1 MKLEDLEKERDCIP
15 ADINFFVK
23 LVEGR
28 EFDASVFDEFSH
40 HATLGNPFITKHWLQ
55 RRLENAPRST
65 AWLQVFADGVMVAI
79 FPFRTSRLFGVL
91 PIATSLRS
99 YLYDYDDVVMLA
111 SNVERSAA
119 LLQVLDFISAS
130 RSKIWLIRGV
140 LGSSLPPSMFTE
152 HRGSMKVISE
162 RRYKVVTENDWKAS
176 ISKRLRKNIEYD
188 IRRLERLGALSL
200 SVSVKVCDE
209 QLQQLIQMK
218 ALNLRAQRRKSV
230 MFAPHYQHELRAMH
244 SDNPGSVLYLLSLDK
259 EVIAMALCV
268 KHEGYIGYQ
277 IPAYSL
283 AHSKYGPSNIL
294 LYKLL
299 EHELYRQKTLVFDL
313 MRGAEAYKSKWL
325 INGEVD
331 PIFLVTNLPS
341 LLLNIAIWSREKL
354 AACKKLL
361 TKHKSSQ
368 GKKEA
373 ISH

>member
-1 MKLEDLEKERDCIP
+1 MKREDPENGRNNVQ
-15 ADINFFVK
+15 ADINFSIK

-28 EFDASVFDEFSH
+28 EIDVSMLDEFSH
-40 HATLGNPFITKHWLQ
+40 HATISNPFITKHWLQ

-65 AWLQVFADGVMVAI
+65 AWLQVFADGVLVAI
-79 FPFRTSRLFGVL
+79 FPFQISRLFGVL
-91 PIATSLRS
+91 PVATSLRS

-111 SNVERSAA
+111 SDMERSAA

-140 LGSSLPPSMFTE
+140 LGSSLPSSVFTE
-152 HRGSMKVISE
+152 HSGSMKVISE
-162 RRYKVVTENDWKAS
+162 RRYRVVTENDWKAS

-200 SVSVKVCDE
+200 SVSAKVCDE

-218 ALNLRAQRRKSV
+218 ALNLRAQHRMSV
-230 MFAPHYQHELRAMH
+230 MFAAYYQHELSTMH
-244 SDNPGSVLYLLSLDK
+244 SDNPGSVLYSLSLDN

-268 KHEGYIGYQ
+268 KCEGYIGYQ

-283 AHSKYGPSNIL
+283 AHSKYGPSNVL

-331 PIFLVTNLPS
+331 PIVLVTNLPS
-341 LLLNIAIWSREKL
+341 YLLNIAIWSREKL
-354 AACKKLL
+354 AECKKLL
-361 TKHKSSQ
+361 MRT
-368 GKKEA
+368 
-373 ISH
+373 